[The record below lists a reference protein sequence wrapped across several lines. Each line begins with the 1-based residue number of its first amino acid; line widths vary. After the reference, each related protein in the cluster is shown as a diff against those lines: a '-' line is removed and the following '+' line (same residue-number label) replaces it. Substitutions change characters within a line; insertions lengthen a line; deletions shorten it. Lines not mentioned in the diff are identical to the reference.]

1 MGDIFLQLLNMSI
14 TAGWLVLAV
23 LAVRFLFRNMPKWI
37 CCLLWAAVAL
47 RLLVPFSIESPFSL
61 QPSAQP
67 IQSTTVMDGG
77 VKTYVPSIDS
87 RASFV
92 ENRVNP
98 ALRDAFA
105 YQESESAA
113 PVQIVTEI
121 AGCIWLVG
129 MAVLLIYAL
138 AGVIRLHRSVREAIR
153 YRDNSYVCDAVTT
166 PFLLGV
172 FRPRIYLPSALPQTE
187 MDYVLAHERAHL
199 KRGDHVWKTI
209 GYLMLCVYWFHPLC
223 WIAYLM
229 LCKDIE
235 LACDE
240 RVIRDM
246 SYDDKKEYSR
256 VLLSCAT
263 QRRFVLSCPLAFGEV
278 GVKERVKSVLN
289 HKKATLG
296 ATILAVIV
304 CVLVAVC
311 FLTNPIGFQYDETK
325 DVIVSAV
332 SFDHRGQSD
341 AAAVELSAAR
351 IDGLGSRLAH
361 VKKTS
366 RSNEFAGLT
375 PLYQIRAVLSDGTD
389 ICVSGYS
396 ATDENMV
403 DIERDGAHYVVAD
416 TDFAAY
422 VSRICKGGDVTAAQE
437 TDSAGKMETDDMS
450 VTETGGVQQPLI
462 QDQTELIDELT
473 RVVSSVGL
481 EHAYPWNNTA
491 DLKENTDALIKM
503 ASDDTGRYEIY
514 GIMSKKYGTYG
525 MLLNDWV
532 GGSENWN
539 FACVPW
545 YYSGLADD
553 EPVLEWDSSGA
564 DKYSFD
570 KYVFSYVS
578 DYENGEPVWCETVLD
593 CGYDTG
599 HMEFMSEEAYDER
612 MRWLGDVGEEMV
624 YIDWLR
630 GRSCAFDPVEWVDV
644 PGERA
649 DELGITEEDAP
660 SGFYV
665 YNETEDF
672 DKRPVD
678 DNCRFQILDWENNYE
693 PKHVTQEEMEQILE
707 ERKDL
712 DIPYKLRIENNY
724 ITAVTE
730 QYVP

>member
-67 IQSTTVMDGG
+67 IQSTTVIDGG

-87 RASFV
+87 RVSFV

-98 ALRDAFA
+98 ALRDTFA

-121 AGCIWLVG
+121 AGYIWLVG

-235 LACDE
+235 FACDE

-296 ATILAVIV
+296 ATVLAVIV

-311 FLTNPIGFQYDETK
+311 FLTNPTGFQYDETK
-325 DVIVSAV
+325 DVIVSAD

-341 AAAVELSAAR
+341 AAVVELGAAR
-351 IDGLGSRLAH
+351 IDELGSRLAH

-396 ATDENMV
+396 ATDEDMV

-416 TDFAAY
+416 TDFEAY
-422 VSRICKGGDVTAAQE
+422 VSRICKEGDVAAAAAAQG
-437 TDSAGKMETDDMS
+437 TASAGKMETDDA
-450 VTETGGVQQPLI
+450 QQSLI
-462 QDQTELIDELT
+462 QNQTELIDELT
-473 RVVSSVGL
+473 RVVSSVG
-481 EHAYPWNNTA
+481 
-491 DLKENTDALIKM
+491 
-503 ASDDTGRYEIY
+503 
-514 GIMSKKYGTYG
+514 
-525 MLLNDWV
+525 
-532 GGSENWN
+532 
-539 FACVPW
+539 
-545 YYSGLADD
+545 
-553 EPVLEWDSSGA
+553 
-564 DKYSFD
+564 
-570 KYVFSYVS
+570 
-578 DYENGEPVWCETVLD
+578 
-593 CGYDTG
+593 
-599 HMEFMSEEAYDER
+599 
-612 MRWLGDVGEEMV
+612 EEMV

-630 GRSCAFDPVEWVDV
+630 ERSCAFDPVEWVEV

-649 DELGITEEDAP
+649 DELGITEENAP

-665 YNETEDF
+665 YNESIDF

-678 DNCRFQILDWENNYE
+678 DNCRFQILDRENNYE
-693 PKHVTQEEMEQILE
+693 PKYVTREEMEQILE

-712 DIPYKLRIENNY
+712 NIPYKLRIENDY

-730 QYVP
+730 QYIP

>member
-1 MGDIFLQLLNMSI
+1 MGDIFLKLLNMSI
-14 TAGWLVLAV
+14 TAGWLVLVV
-23 LAVRFLFRNMPKWI
+23 LAVRFLFRKMPKWV
-37 CCLLWAAVAL
+37 CCLLWATVAV

-67 IQSTTVMDGG
+67 IQSTTVVDGG

-87 RASFV
+87 RVSFV

-98 ALRDAFA
+98 ALRDTFA
-105 YQESESAA
+105 YQKSDSAA

-121 AGCIWLVG
+121 AGYIWLVG
-129 MAVLLIYAL
+129 MAVLLVYAMVG
-138 AGVIRLHRSVREAIR
+138 AIRLHGSVREAIR
-153 YRDNSYVCDAVTT
+153 YRDNSYLCDAVTT
-166 PFLLGV
+166 PFILGV
-172 FRPRIYLPSALPQTE
+172 LRPRIYLPSTLADAE
-187 MDYVLAHERAHL
+187 IDYVLAHERAHL

-209 GYLMLCVYWFHPLC
+209 GYLILCVYWFHPLC
-223 WIAYLM
+223 WIAYFT

-240 RVIRDM
+240 KVIRDM

-289 HKKATLG
+289 HKKATVG
-296 ATILAVIV
+296 ATILAVIA

-311 FLTNPIGFQYDETK
+311 FLTNPTGFQYDQTK
-325 DVIVSAV
+325 DVIVSAT
-332 SFDHRGQSD
+332 SFDHREQSD

-351 IDGLGSRLAH
+351 IDELGSRLAH
-361 VKKTS
+361 VNKAS

-389 ICVSGYS
+389 IRVSGYS
-396 ATDENMV
+396 ATDLDMV
-403 DIERDGAHYVVAD
+403 DIERDGEHYVVAD
-416 TDFAAY
+416 TDFEAY
-422 VSRICKGGDVTAAQE
+422 VSRICKSEDVTAAVAATEEDDAQQTQVLDE
-437 TDSAGKMETDDMS
+437 TAAY
-450 VTETGGVQQPLI
+450 
-462 QDQTELIDELT
+462 DEMT
-473 RVVSSVGL
+473 RVVRTVGIKN
-481 EHAYPWNNTA
+481 AYAWNNTA
-491 DLKENTDALIKM
+491 DVEQNTDALIKM

-514 GIMSKKYGTYG
+514 GIISKDYGTCG

-539 FACVPW
+539 FAYVPW
-545 YYSGLADD
+545 YYSGAPED

-564 DKYSFD
+564 DKHSFD

-578 DYENGEPVWCETVLD
+578 DYENGAPVWYKAVLD

-599 HMEFMSEEAYDER
+599 HMEFMSEEEYDER
-612 MRWLGDVGEEMV
+612 LRWLGDVEEELV
-624 YIDWLR
+624 YIGWLR
-630 GRSCAFDPVEWVDV
+630 GRSCAFDPVEWVEV
-644 PGERA
+644 PSERA
-649 DELGITEEDAP
+649 DELDITEEDAP

-665 YNETEDF
+665 YNETIDF
-672 DKRPVD
+672 DKRPID

-693 PKHVTQEEMEQILE
+693 PKNVTQEEMEQIME

-712 DIPYKLRIENNY
+712 NIPYKIRIENNY

-730 QYVP
+730 WYVP

>member
-87 RASFV
+87 RVSFV

-98 ALRDAFA
+98 ALRDTFA

-138 AGVIRLHRSVREAIR
+138 VGVIRLHRSVREAIR

-172 FRPRIYLPSALPQTE
+172 FRPRIYLPSALSQAE
-187 MDYVLAHERAHL
+187 IDYVLAHERAHL
-199 KRGDHVWKTI
+199 RRGDHVWKTI

-278 GVKERVKSVLN
+278 GVKERVKMVLN
-289 HKKATLG
+289 HKKCAFGITV
-296 ATILAVIV
+296 LAVVV
-304 CVLVAVC
+304 CVVVAIC
-311 FLTNPIGFQYDETK
+311 FLTNPVGAPSDETTE
-325 DVIVSAV
+325 V
-332 SFDHRGQSD
+332 
-341 AAAVELSAAR
+341 
-351 IDGLGSRLAH
+351 
-361 VKKTS
+361 
-366 RSNEFAGLT
+366 
-375 PLYQIRAVLSDGTD
+375 
-389 ICVSGYS
+389 
-396 ATDENMV
+396 
-403 DIERDGAHYVVAD
+403 
-416 TDFAAY
+416 
-422 VSRICKGGDVTAAQE
+422 
-437 TDSAGKMETDDMS
+437 TDSAAPAGQ
-450 VTETGGVQQPLI
+450 TETTGSAASEINGT
-462 QDQTELIDELT
+462 QTTRDAEVIEVTDETAVIDELT
-473 RVVSSVGL
+473 RVVSTVGL
-481 EHAYPWNNTA
+481 ENAYPWNNTV
-491 DLKENTDALIKM
+491 DLKQNADALIKM
-503 ASDDTGRYEIY
+503 AADDSGRYEIY

-525 MLLNDWV
+525 MLLNDRV

-539 FACVPW
+539 FVCEPW
-545 YYSGLADD
+545 YYSGAPDE
-553 EPVLEWDSSGA
+553 EPVLKWDSSGA
-564 DKYSFD
+564 DKYTFD

-578 DYENGEPVWCETVLD
+578 AYENGAPVWCEKVLD

-624 YIDWLR
+624 YIGWLR
-630 GRSCAFDPVEWVDV
+630 GKSCAFDPVEWVEV
-644 PGERA
+644 PSERA

-665 YNETEDF
+665 YNETIDF

-693 PKHVTQEEMEQILE
+693 PKNVTKEEMEQILE

-712 DIPYKLRIENNY
+712 NIPYKIRIDNNY

-730 QYVP
+730 QYIP

>member
-87 RASFV
+87 RVSFV

-98 ALRDAFA
+98 ALRDTFA

-121 AGCIWLVG
+121 AGYIWLVG

-172 FRPRIYLPSALPQTE
+172 FRPRIYLPSALPQAE

-235 LACDE
+235 FACDE

-296 ATILAVIV
+296 ATVLAVIV

-311 FLTNPIGFQYDETK
+311 FLTNPTGFQYDETK
-325 DVIVSAV
+325 DVIVSAD

-341 AAAVELSAAR
+341 AAVVELGAAR
-351 IDGLGSRLAH
+351 IDELGSRLAH

-396 ATDENMV
+396 ATDEDMV

-416 TDFAAY
+416 TDFEAY
-422 VSRICKGGDVTAAQE
+422 VSRICKGGDVTAAAAAQG
-437 TDSAGKMETDDMS
+437 TASAGKMETDDA
-450 VTETGGVQQPLI
+450 QQSLI
-462 QDQTELIDELT
+462 QNQTELIDELT
-473 RVVSSVGL
+473 RVVSSVG
-481 EHAYPWNNTA
+481 
-491 DLKENTDALIKM
+491 
-503 ASDDTGRYEIY
+503 
-514 GIMSKKYGTYG
+514 
-525 MLLNDWV
+525 
-532 GGSENWN
+532 
-539 FACVPW
+539 
-545 YYSGLADD
+545 
-553 EPVLEWDSSGA
+553 
-564 DKYSFD
+564 
-570 KYVFSYVS
+570 
-578 DYENGEPVWCETVLD
+578 
-593 CGYDTG
+593 
-599 HMEFMSEEAYDER
+599 
-612 MRWLGDVGEEMV
+612 EEMV

-630 GRSCAFDPVEWVDV
+630 ERSCAFDPVEWVEV

-649 DELGITEEDAP
+649 DELGITEENAP

-665 YNETEDF
+665 YNESIDF

-678 DNCRFQILDWENNYE
+678 DNCRFQILDRENNYE
-693 PKHVTQEEMEQILE
+693 PKYVTREEMEQILE

-712 DIPYKLRIENNY
+712 NIPYKLRIENDY

>member
-37 CCLLWAAVAL
+37 CCLFWAVVAL

-67 IQSTTVMDGG
+67 ILSTTVMEDG
-77 VKTYVPSIDS
+77 VKMYVPSIDS

-92 ENRVNP
+92 ENRVNRT
-98 ALRDAFA
+98 LRDTFA

-121 AGCIWLVG
+121 AGYIWLIG
-129 MAVLLIYAL
+129 MAVLLIHAMV
-138 AGVIRLHRSVREAIR
+138 GVIRLQRSVREAIR

-172 FRPRIYLPSALPQTE
+172 FRPRIYLPSALPQAE
-187 MDYVLAHERAHL
+187 IPYVLAHERAHL

-209 GYLMLCVYWFHPLC
+209 SYLMLCVYWFHPLC

-278 GVKERVKSVLN
+278 GVKERVKMVLN
-289 HKKATLG
+289 HKKCAFGITV
-296 ATILAVIV
+296 LAVVV
-304 CVLVAVC
+304 CVVVAIC
-311 FLTNPIGFQYDETK
+311 FLTNPVGAPSDETTE
-325 DVIVSAV
+325 V
-332 SFDHRGQSD
+332 
-341 AAAVELSAAR
+341 
-351 IDGLGSRLAH
+351 
-361 VKKTS
+361 
-366 RSNEFAGLT
+366 
-375 PLYQIRAVLSDGTD
+375 
-389 ICVSGYS
+389 
-396 ATDENMV
+396 
-403 DIERDGAHYVVAD
+403 
-416 TDFAAY
+416 
-422 VSRICKGGDVTAAQE
+422 
-437 TDSAGKMETDDMS
+437 TDSAAPAGQ
-450 VTETGGVQQPLI
+450 TETTGSAASEINGT
-462 QDQTELIDELT
+462 QTTRDAEVIEVTDETAVIDELT
-473 RVVSSVGL
+473 RVVSTVGL
-481 EHAYPWNNTA
+481 ENAYPWNNTV
-491 DLKENTDALIKM
+491 DLKQNADALIKM
-503 ASDDTGRYEIY
+503 AADDSGRYEIY

-525 MLLNDWV
+525 MLLNDGA

-624 YIDWLR
+624 YIVWLR
-630 GRSCAFDPVEWVDV
+630 GRSCAFDPVEWVEV

-665 YNETEDF
+665 YNETIDF

-693 PKHVTQEEMEQILE
+693 PKNVTKEEMEQILE

-712 DIPYKLRIENNY
+712 NIPYKIRIDNNY

-730 QYVP
+730 QYIP

>member
-37 CCLLWAAVAL
+37 CCLLWAVVAL

-77 VKTYVPSIDS
+77 VKTYVLSIDS

-98 ALRDAFA
+98 ALRDTFA

-172 FRPRIYLPSALPQTE
+172 FRPRIYLPSALSQAE
-187 MDYVLAHERAHL
+187 IDYVLAHERAHL
-199 KRGDHVWKTI
+199 RRGDHVWKTI

-278 GVKERVKSVLN
+278 GVKERVKMVLN
-289 HKKATLG
+289 HKKCAFGITV
-296 ATILAVIV
+296 LAVVV
-304 CVLVAVC
+304 CVVVAIC
-311 FLTNPIGFQYDETK
+311 FLTNPVGAPSDETTE
-325 DVIVSAV
+325 V
-332 SFDHRGQSD
+332 
-341 AAAVELSAAR
+341 
-351 IDGLGSRLAH
+351 
-361 VKKTS
+361 
-366 RSNEFAGLT
+366 
-375 PLYQIRAVLSDGTD
+375 
-389 ICVSGYS
+389 
-396 ATDENMV
+396 
-403 DIERDGAHYVVAD
+403 
-416 TDFAAY
+416 
-422 VSRICKGGDVTAAQE
+422 
-437 TDSAGKMETDDMS
+437 TDSAAPAGQ
-450 VTETGGVQQPLI
+450 TETTGSAASEINGT
-462 QDQTELIDELT
+462 QTTRDAEVIEVTDETAVIDELT
-473 RVVSSVGL
+473 RVVSTVGL
-481 EHAYPWNNTA
+481 ENAYPWNNTV
-491 DLKENTDALIKM
+491 DLEQNADALIKM
-503 ASDDTGRYEIY
+503 AADDSGRYEIY

-525 MLLNDWV
+525 MLLNDRI

-539 FACVPW
+539 FVCEPW
-545 YYSGLADD
+545 YYSGAPDE
-553 EPVLEWDSSGA
+553 EPVLKWDSSGA
-564 DKYSFD
+564 DKYTFD

-578 DYENGEPVWCETVLD
+578 AYENGAPVWCEKVLD

-599 HMEFMSEEAYDER
+599 HMEFMSEEEYDER
-612 MRWLGDVGEEMV
+612 LRWLGDVAEEMV
-624 YIDWLR
+624 YIGWLR
-630 GRSCAFDPVEWVDV
+630 GRSCAFDPVEWVEV
-644 PGERA
+644 PSERA

-665 YNETEDF
+665 YNETIDF

-693 PKHVTQEEMEQILE
+693 PKNVTKEEMEQILE

-712 DIPYKLRIENNY
+712 NIPYKIRMDNNY

-730 QYVP
+730 QYIP

>member
-87 RASFV
+87 RVSFV

-98 ALRDAFA
+98 ALRDTFA

-138 AGVIRLHRSVREAIR
+138 VGVIRLHRSVREAIR

-172 FRPRIYLPSALPQTE
+172 FRPRIYLPSALSQAE
-187 MDYVLAHERAHL
+187 IDYVLAHERAHL
-199 KRGDHVWKTI
+199 RRGDHVWKTI

-278 GVKERVKSVLN
+278 GVKERVKMVLN
-289 HKKATLG
+289 HKKCAFGITV
-296 ATILAVIV
+296 LAVVV
-304 CVLVAVC
+304 CVVVAIC
-311 FLTNPIGFQYDETK
+311 FLTNPVGAPSDETTE
-325 DVIVSAV
+325 V
-332 SFDHRGQSD
+332 
-341 AAAVELSAAR
+341 
-351 IDGLGSRLAH
+351 
-361 VKKTS
+361 
-366 RSNEFAGLT
+366 
-375 PLYQIRAVLSDGTD
+375 
-389 ICVSGYS
+389 
-396 ATDENMV
+396 
-403 DIERDGAHYVVAD
+403 
-416 TDFAAY
+416 
-422 VSRICKGGDVTAAQE
+422 
-437 TDSAGKMETDDMS
+437 TDSAAPAGQ
-450 VTETGGVQQPLI
+450 TETTGSAASEINGT
-462 QDQTELIDELT
+462 QTTRDAEVIEVTDETAVIDELT
-473 RVVSSVGL
+473 RVVSTVGL
-481 EHAYPWNNTA
+481 ENAYPWNNTV
-491 DLKENTDALIKM
+491 DLKQNADALIKM
-503 ASDDTGRYEIY
+503 AADDSGRYEIY

-525 MLLNDWV
+525 MLLNDRV

-539 FACVPW
+539 FVCEPW
-545 YYSGLADD
+545 YYSGAPDE
-553 EPVLEWDSSGA
+553 EPVLKWDSSGA
-564 DKYSFD
+564 DKYTFD

-578 DYENGEPVWCETVLD
+578 AYENGAPVWCEKVLD

-624 YIDWLR
+624 YIGWLR
-630 GRSCAFDPVEWVDV
+630 GKSCAFDPVEWVEV
-644 PGERA
+644 PSERA

-660 SGFYV
+660 FGFYV
-665 YNETEDF
+665 YNETIDF

-693 PKHVTQEEMEQILE
+693 PKNVTKEEMEQILE

-712 DIPYKLRIENNY
+712 NIPYKIRIDNNY

-730 QYVP
+730 QYIP

>member
-87 RASFV
+87 RVSFV

-98 ALRDAFA
+98 ALRDTFA

-138 AGVIRLHRSVREAIR
+138 VGVIRLHRSVREAIR

-172 FRPRIYLPSALPQTE
+172 FRPRIYLPSALSQAE
-187 MDYVLAHERAHL
+187 IDYVLAHERAHL
-199 KRGDHVWKTI
+199 RRGDHVWKTI

-278 GVKERVKSVLN
+278 GVKERVKMVLN
-289 HKKATLG
+289 HKKCAFGITV
-296 ATILAVIV
+296 LAVVV
-304 CVLVAVC
+304 CVVVAIC
-311 FLTNPIGFQYDETK
+311 FLTNPVGAPSDETTE
-325 DVIVSAV
+325 V
-332 SFDHRGQSD
+332 
-341 AAAVELSAAR
+341 
-351 IDGLGSRLAH
+351 
-361 VKKTS
+361 
-366 RSNEFAGLT
+366 
-375 PLYQIRAVLSDGTD
+375 
-389 ICVSGYS
+389 
-396 ATDENMV
+396 
-403 DIERDGAHYVVAD
+403 
-416 TDFAAY
+416 
-422 VSRICKGGDVTAAQE
+422 
-437 TDSAGKMETDDMS
+437 TDSAAPAGQ
-450 VTETGGVQQPLI
+450 TETTGSAASEINGT
-462 QDQTELIDELT
+462 QTTRDAEVIEVTDETAVIDELT
-473 RVVSSVGL
+473 RVVSTVGL
-481 EHAYPWNNTA
+481 ENAYPWNNTV
-491 DLKENTDALIKM
+491 DLKQNADALIKM
-503 ASDDTGRYEIY
+503 AADDSGRYEIY

-525 MLLNDWV
+525 MLLNDRV

-539 FACVPW
+539 FVCEPW
-545 YYSGLADD
+545 YYSGAPDE
-553 EPVLEWDSSGA
+553 EPVLKWDSSGA
-564 DKYSFD
+564 DKYTFD

-578 DYENGEPVWCETVLD
+578 AYENGAPVWCEKVLD

-599 HMEFMSEEAYDER
+599 HMEFMSEEEYDER
-612 MRWLGDVGEEMV
+612 LRWLGDVGEEMV
-624 YIDWLR
+624 YIGWLR
-630 GRSCAFDPVEWVDV
+630 GKSCAFDPVEWVEV
-644 PGERA
+644 PSERA

-660 SGFYV
+660 FGFYV
-665 YNETEDF
+665 YNETIDF

-693 PKHVTQEEMEQILE
+693 PKNVTKEEMEQILE

-712 DIPYKLRIENNY
+712 NIPYKIRIDNNY

-730 QYVP
+730 QYIP